1 MAYSPII
8 SGDCMAAP
16 FRTDWRL
23 ISLMPAASFGLALLL
38 GFLCWYFLM
47 LQASP
52 YFGNPQL
59 SGSAGV
65 RSALG
70 AVIAGKHMIVT
81 TTMLFVAAAG
91 AMVVIALWTI
101 WEIAGE
107 VRGGDLTDMSR
118 ADAFLSIGLVVILV
132 SIPAMVVILGAAQCG
147 TPYLFQCMGKGI
159 LPELMD
165 SYAQRLLAADLK
177 PFETLAWAE
186 TISTRT
192 IGAAGLVLLAAM
204 VMLPRGLED
213 PVTDAAG
220 KPMPV
225 PVAQLKD
232 WFTGRLKRFELISV
246 VISLALVA
254 GIAQMNAWM
263 RWPQAIMNDAVL
275 VGAGTVASLRAN
287 YEAMTD
293 SVLQFSAVWY
303 GLMVAAL
310 IFATRS
316 VLARKCRDLAAEI
329 VAHPGTSAPDRET
342 AQKLIDE
349 TFTGA
354 SPQVYFERYR
364 TYLLALAPAIAQQ
377 LLEVVGK

>member
-1 MAYSPII
+1 
-8 SGDCMAAP
+8 MAAP

-23 ISLMPAASFGLALLL
+23 MSLMPAASFGLALLI
-38 GFLCWYFLM
+38 GFLAWYFLM

-52 YFGNPQL
+52 YFGTPQL
-59 SGSAGV
+59 GGSAGV

-91 AMVVIALWTI
+91 AMVVIAVWTI

-107 VRGGDLTDMSR
+107 VRGDDLTDMSR
-118 ADAFLSIGLVVILV
+118 VDAFLSIGLVV
-132 SIPAMVVILGAAQCG
+132 M
-147 TPYLFQCMGKGI
+147 
-159 LPELMD
+159 PELMD
-165 SYAQRLLAADLK
+165 SYASRLFARDLK

-186 TISTRT
+186 SISTRT
-192 IGAAGLVLLAAM
+192 IGAAGLILLAAM

-220 KPMPV
+220 NPMPV
-225 PVAQLKD
+225 PVARLKD

-246 VISLALVA
+246 VISAALVA

-263 RWPQAIMNDAVL
+263 RWPQAIMNEQVL
-275 VGAGTVASLRAN
+275 VGAGTVASLQAN

-293 SVLQFSAVWY
+293 SVLQFSAIWY

-310 IFATRS
+310 IFATRA
-316 VLARKCRDLAAEI
+316 VLARKCRDLAAEV
-329 VAHPGTSAPDRET
+329 VAYAGTSAPDREA

-349 TFTGA
+349 TFAGA

-377 LLEVVGK
+377 LLEVVGR

>member
-1 MAYSPII
+1 
-8 SGDCMAAP
+8 
-16 FRTDWRL
+16 
-23 ISLMPAASFGLALLL
+23 
-38 GFLCWYFLM
+38 
-47 LQASP
+47 
-52 YFGNPQL
+52 
-59 SGSAGV
+59 V
-65 RSALG
+65 
-70 AVIAGKHMIVT
+70 
-81 TTMLFVAAAG
+81 
-91 AMVVIALWTI
+91 
-101 WEIAGE
+101 
-107 VRGGDLTDMSR
+107 
-118 ADAFLSIGLVVILV
+118 LV
-132 SIPAMVVILGAAQCG
+132 SIPAMIVILGAAQCG

-165 SYAQRLLAADLK
+165 NYASRLFARDLK

-192 IGAAGLVLLAAM
+192 IGAAGLILLAAM

-213 PVTDAAG
+213 PVTDAVG

-232 WFTGRLKRFELISV
+232 WFASRLKRFELLSV

-263 RWPQAIMNDAVL
+263 RWPQAIMNERVL
-275 VGAGTVASLRAN
+275 VGGGTVASLKGN

-310 IFATRS
+310 IFATRA

-329 VAHPGTSAPDRET
+329 VAYPGRSRGRTEADRRDVRGGEPAGLFRALPDVPARARAGDRAAAVGGGGEVGLYRRQRSPLT
-342 AQKLIDE
+342 LRRLRFDRVIRQHIAARQHDTHHASLADE
-349 TFTGA
+349 VAGHI
-354 SPQVYFERYR
+354 
-364 TYLLALAPAIAQQ
+364 AIEGRLHQSG
-377 LLEVVGK
+377 LEAIELDAGVT

>member
-1 MAYSPII
+1 
-8 SGDCMAAP
+8 MAAP

-23 ISLMPAASFGLALLL
+23 ICLLPALGFGLASLL
-38 GFLCWYFLM
+38 GFLAWYEFM

-59 SGSAGV
+59 TGAADV

-70 AVIAGKHMIVT
+70 AVYAGKHMIIT
-81 TTMLFVAAAG
+81 TTMLFVAAA
-91 AMVVIALWTI
+91 ALMVVVGVATI
-101 WEIAGE
+101 WQIAGE
-107 VRGGDLTDMSR
+107 VRGEDELTDMNR
-118 ADAFLSIGLVVILV
+118 VDAFLSIGLVVLLV
-132 SIPAMVVILGAAQCG
+132 SAPVLYVILGKAQCG
-147 TPYLFQCMGKGI
+147 ATYLFECMGRGI
-159 LPELMD
+159 LPDMLVNY
-165 SYAQRLLAADLK
+165 SKRLFATDLDPKWTLQLA
-177 PFETLAWAE
+177 E
-186 TISTRT
+186 IVSTRV
-192 IGAAGLVLLAAM
+192 IGVAGLVLLAAM

-220 KPMPV
+220 NRLPV

-232 WFTGRLKRFELISV
+232 WFAGRLRRFEIISF

-263 RWPQAIMNDAVL
+263 KWPLAIMTDRVFIGDTSAL
-275 VGAGTVASLRAN
+275 KAN
-287 YEAMTD
+287 YEALAD

-310 IFATRS
+310 IFATRA
-316 VLARKCRDLAAEI
+316 VLARKCGDLAGEI
-329 VAHPGTSAPDRET
+329 IAHPGTPEPDRE
-342 AQKLIDE
+342 AARKLIDE
-349 TFTGA
+349 TFAGA

-377 LLEVVGK
+377 LLEVFGQ

>member
-1 MAYSPII
+1 
-8 SGDCMAAP
+8 MAAP

-52 YFGNPQL
+52 YFGAPQL
-59 SGSAGV
+59 GDDAGV

-91 AMVVIALWTI
+91 VMVVVAVWTI
-101 WEIAGE
+101 CEIAGE
-107 VRGGDLTDMSR
+107 VRGDDLTDMSR
-118 ADAFLSIGLVVILV
+118 VDALLSIALVVVLV
-132 SIPAMVVILGAAQCG
+132 SIPALIVILGSAQCG

-165 SYAQRLLAADLK
+165 NYAHRLSAADLK

-186 TISTRT
+186 IISTRV

-213 PVTDAAG
+213 PVTDAKG
-220 KPMPV
+220 QPMPV

-232 WFTGRLKRFELISV
+232 WFTGRARRFELLSF

-254 GIAQMNAWM
+254 GIAQMSAWM
-263 RWPQAIMNDAVL
+263 NWPRAIMSEDVL
-275 VGAGTVASLRAN
+275 VGDGTVAGLKAS
-287 YEAMTD
+287 YEVMTD

-310 IFATRS
+310 IFATRA
-316 VLARKCRDLAAEI
+316 VLARKCRQLAAEI
-329 VAHPGTSAPDRET
+329 VAYPGTSEPDRGA
-342 AQKLIDE
+342 AQMLIDE
-349 TFTGA
+349 TFAGA

-377 LLEVVGK
+377 VLEVFGK

>member
-1 MAYSPII
+1 
-8 SGDCMAAP
+8 MAAP

-23 ISLMPAASFGLALLL
+23 ISLLPAASFGLALLL
-38 GFLCWYFLM
+38 GFLAWYFLM
-47 LQASP
+47 LQAAP

-59 SGSAGV
+59 AGSAGV

-70 AVIAGKHMIVT
+70 AVIAGKHMIVA
-81 TTMLFVAAAG
+81 TTMLFVAAGG
-91 AMVVIALWTI
+91 AMVVVAVWTI

-107 VRGGDLTDMSR
+107 VRGDDLTDMSR
-118 ADAFLSIGLVVILV
+118 VDAFLSIGLVVILV
-132 SIPAMVVILGAAQCG
+132 SIPAMIVILGAAQCG

-165 SYAQRLLAADLK
+165 NYASRLFDAGPEAVRNLGLGGDHFDPHHRRRRPHPPGRDGDAA
-177 PFETLAWAE
+177 AW
-186 TISTRT
+186 
-192 IGAAGLVLLAAM
+192 L
-204 VMLPRGLED
+204 LED
-213 PVTDAAG
+213 PVTDTDG

-232 WFTGRLKRFELISV
+232 WFTSRLKRFELISV

-263 RWPQAIMNDAVL
+263 RWPQAIMNEDVL
-275 VGAGTVASLRAN
+275 VGGSTVATSRAN

-293 SVLQFSAVWY
+293 SVLQFSAAWY

-316 VLARKCRDLAAEI
+316 VPRPQMPRPGGGNRGVSRHVGAR
-329 VAHPGTSAPDRET
+329 T
-342 AQKLIDE
+342 ARPRR
-349 TFTGA
+349 
-354 SPQVYFERYR
+354 S
-364 TYLLALAPAIAQQ
+364 
-377 LLEVVGK
+377 